1 MGIWHWLLSIT
12 GISGRST
19 YASNFWGGFGSDL
32 GELAVLGLLW
42 RKVNCHAKGCYR
54 VGLHHVDG
62 TPYITCKKH
71 HPVHPG
77 SAAATAEDI
86 ARAHHRSHVARATEA
101 AVTTA
106 VGVAVAESDGDFVI
120 DTERPTSDPD

>member
-32 GELAVLGLLW
+32 GELAVLGLVW

-77 SAAATAEDI
+77 SAAATADDI
-86 ARAHHRSHVARATEA
+86 ARAHHHAHVVRAAEAAEA
-101 AVTTA
+101 AVAT
-106 VGVAVAESDGDFVI
+106 GVAAAAAAPEVDVI
-120 DTERPTSDPD
+120 IDVERPTS